1 MANQITIEKQ
11 VQAEEANESKHP
23 RKLTLMEAYVM
34 AVGGMIGGGIFSVL
48 GLVLEISGPW
58 ASLSFLIAGVL
69 TFITGLSYAGLYEQQ
84 KVPGGSVAFIKHA
97 TGSDKLAG
105 HCGWALLLG
114 YIFTN
119 GLYAYTFGHYFAHV
133 LAAPEWVA
141 PVAAISITC
150 FIIAVNLVG
159 VGESGMTEIITVWGK
174 LLVLG
179 ALGLAGLMHF
189 DMVKLTSIGEHS
201 PWTALLGAAII
212 YVAFE
217 GFQLLTYDT
226 EDMENPQQ
234 NLRKAMMPSIITS
247 TVIYVVVALGAL
259 MLTSVST
266 LLSQKEVALAIAG
279 KQAFGNPGL
288 WIVTVGALFSAASAI
303 NATLFASAR
312 LLVLLAKMNQ
322 VPRWLTHQSE
332 DGIPRRAVTIIGIA
346 GGIFAV
352 VSSIE
357 QIVSFA
363 SFTFLA
369 VFSIVNVLYA
379 LEAKTKRAKITACVA
394 AFFLSAALLTA
405 ASWLA
410 LYRMNEL
417 MTAIGIAAIITVG
430 RIWYL
435 KACPEADD
443 AGFKLRANAQ

>member
-1 MANQITIEKQ
+1 MVKQATAEKSLNNQAT
-11 VQAEEANESKHP
+11 QATQKSVKTH
-23 RKLTLMEAYVM
+23 RKLSLMESYVM

-58 ASLSFLIAGVL
+58 ASLSFLIAGAL

-97 TGSDKLAG
+97 TGSDRLAG

-133 LAAPEWVA
+133 LNAPGFVA

-159 VGESGMTEIITVWGK
+159 VGESGFTEIVTVWGK
-174 LLVLG
+174 LLILG
-179 ALGLAGLMHF
+179 ALGIAGLMQF
-189 DMVKLTSIGEHS
+189 DMVKITSIPGEHS
-201 PWTALLGAAII
+201 PWTALLGAAVI
-212 YVAFE
+212 YVAYE
-217 GFQLLTYDT
+217 GFQLLAYDT
-226 EDMENPQQ
+226 EDMENPQE
-234 NLRKAMMPSIITS
+234 NLRKAMMPSILTS
-247 TVIYVVVALGAL
+247 TAVYVVVALGAI
-259 MLTSVST
+259 MLTSVPV
-266 LLSQKEVALAIAG
+266 LLTQKEVALAVAG
-279 KQAFGNPGL
+279 EHAFGSAGL

-312 LLVLLAKMNQ
+312 LLALLAKMKQ
-322 VPRWLTHQSE
+322 VPGWLTQQSE
-332 DGIPRRAVTIIGIA
+332 DGIPRRAVAIVGIA
-346 GGIFAV
+346 GGVFAV

-379 LEAKTKRAKITACVA
+379 LEAKTKKAKIVACSA
-394 AFFLSAALLTA
+394 AFLLTAALLTA
-405 ASWLA
+405 STWLA
-410 LYRMNEL
+410 LYRFSEL
-417 MTAIGIAAIITVG
+417 VTALAIALAITAG
-430 RIWYL
+430 RIAYL
-435 KACPEADD
+435 KYNPEAS
-443 AGFKLRANAQ
+443 